1 MYGSNEDSAPLDH
14 DQDLRDNDQFRV
26 EKSEIYDEPESV
38 LDEIDLVRHRYEYEC
53 AEVKAR
59 ESDEWDDLRF
69 AMIDADSEDDERKM
83 KDLYAMVISY
93 QKVVNRAYRN
103 SWGEVEPVEDKPP
116 FRVY

>member
-14 DQDLRDNDQFRV
+14 DQDLRDRDQFNID
-26 EKSEIYDEPESV
+26 KSEIESMQ
-38 LDEIDLVRHRYEYEC
+38 DEIDLVRHRYEYEC

-69 AMIDADSEDDERKM
+69 AMIDADSDDDERKINE
-83 KDLYAMVISY
+83 LHAMVIAY
-93 QKVVNRAYRN
+93 QKIVNRAYRN
-103 SWGEVEPVEDKPP
+103 SWGEVEPVEDKPR